1 MLVFGALA
9 FAIGVKH
16 GGFRGLHAS
25 SRSPNRASSRSVE
38 RRRRVRSGITVLLKY
53 AREPGFVLPGSPLV
67 ELLLIA
73 GGVALL
79 YAGAELLVAG
89 ASDLALAVGLKAS
102 TVGVTVVAF
111 ATTAPELFVSLLGAV
126 TVSTDIGLGAIVGS
140 NVANIGLVLGISAII
155 RPLDISDTVLRRH
168 VPFMVLAALLLVGLG
183 WDGRVGL
190 LDGLVLLAALV
201 AFTAAVLRRVQ
212 QNQSA
217 ISETERDEMPDASA
231 RDVAVVAVGIA
242 VLVLGSRWLIDG
254 GKSLLSAA
262 GFSDLFIGLTVLAL
276 GTSLPE
282 LAASVVAA
290 VRGEAEFSVGN
301 VVGSNI
307 YNILAVIGIVAV
319 VTPIG
324 VARSVRGFE
333 FPALLVFTAVAVGMM
348 LYGDRV
354 TRVDGAVLTVGYGVF
369 VYLLLP

>member
-1 MLVFGALA
+1 M
-9 FAIGVKH
+9 
-16 GGFRGLHAS
+16 
-25 SRSPNRASSRSVE
+25 
-38 RRRRVRSGITVLLKY
+38 
-53 AREPGFVLPGSPLV
+53 LPGSPLL

-73 GGVALL
+73 GGVVLL

-126 TVSTDIGLGAIVGS
+126 TVSTDIGL
-140 NVANIGLVLGISAII
+140 VLGVSAII
-155 RPLDISDTVLRRH
+155 RPLDVSDTVFRRH
-168 VPFMVLAALLLVGLG
+168 VPFMVIAALLLVGLG
-183 WDGRVGL
+183 WDGRIGL
-190 LDGLVLLAALV
+190 FDGAVLLAALA
-201 AFTAAVLRRVQ
+201 AFTAAVLRNVQ

-217 ISETERDEMPDASA
+217 ITDEQRDEMPDARA
-231 RDVAVVAVGIA
+231 RDVAMVAGGIVA
-242 VLVLGSRWLIDG
+242 LVLGSRWLIDG
-254 GKSLLSAA
+254 GESLLSAA
-262 GFSDLFIGLTVLAL
+262 GFSDIFIGLTVLAL

-307 YNILAVIGIVAV
+307 YNVLAVIGIVAV

-324 VARSVRGFE
+324 VAPGVRGFE
-333 FPALLVFTAVAVGMM
+333 FPALLAFTAVVVGMM
-348 LYGDRV
+348 AYGKRV
-354 TRVDGAVLTVGYGVF
+354 TRVDGAVLAVGYGAF

>member
-1 MLVFGALA
+1 M
-9 FAIGVKH
+9 
-16 GGFRGLHAS
+16 
-25 SRSPNRASSRSVE
+25 
-38 RRRRVRSGITVLLKY
+38 
-53 AREPGFVLPGSPLV
+53 LPGSPFA

-79 YAGAELLVAG
+79 YAGAELLVSG

-140 NVANIGLVLGISAII
+140 NIANIGLVLGVSALI
-155 RPLDISDTVLRRH
+155 RPLDVSDTVFRRH
-168 VPFMVLAALLLVGLG
+168 VPFMIVAALLLVGLG
-183 WDGRVGL
+183 WDGRIGL
-190 LDGLVLLAALV
+190 VDGVVLLAALV
-201 AFTAAVLRRVQ
+201 AFTVTLVRRVQ
-212 QNQSA
+212 RNQSA
-217 ISETERDEMPDASA
+217 ISEAERDEMPDAKV
-231 RDVAVVAVGIA
+231 RDIAAVVGGIVA
-242 VLVLGSRWLIDG
+242 LVLGSRWLIDG
-254 GKSLLSAA
+254 GESLLSAA
-262 GFSDLFIGLTVLAL
+262 GFSDIFIGLTVLAL

-307 YNILAVIGIVAV
+307 YNVLAVIGIVAV

-324 VARSVRGFE
+324 VSTGVRGFE
-333 FPALLVFTAVAVGMM
+333 FPALLAFT
-348 LYGDRV
+348 YG
-354 TRVDGAVLTVGYGVF
+354 GF

>member
-1 MLVFGALA
+1 
-9 FAIGVKH
+9 
-16 GGFRGLHAS
+16 
-25 SRSPNRASSRSVE
+25 
-38 RRRRVRSGITVLLKY
+38 
-53 AREPGFVLPGSPLV
+53 VLPGSPLV
-67 ELLLIA
+67 ELLLIL

-79 YAGAELLVAG
+79 YAGAELLVSG

-140 NVANIGLVLGISAII
+140 NVANIGLVLGVSAII
-155 RPLDISDTVLRRH
+155 RPLDVSGTVFRRH
-168 VPFMVLAALLLVGLG
+168 VPFMILAALLLVGLG
-183 WDGRVGL
+183 WDGRIGL
-190 LDGLVLLAALV
+190 FDGVVLLAVLV
-201 AFTAAVLRRVQ
+201 AFTAAILWSVR

-217 ISETERDEMPDASA
+217 ITDEERDGMPDAKG
-231 RDVAVVAVGIA
+231 RDAAAVVGGIVA
-242 VLVLGSRWLIDG
+242 LVLGSRWLIDG
-254 GKSLLSAA
+254 GESLLSAA
-262 GFSDLFIGLTVLAL
+262 GFSDIFIGLTVLAL

-282 LAASVVAA
+282 LAASLVAA

-324 VARSVRGFE
+324 VAPGVRGFE
-333 FPALLVFTAVAVGMM
+333 FPALLAFTAVVVGMM
-348 LYGDRV
+348 AYGERI
-354 TRVDGAVLTVGYGVF
+354 TRVDGVALTVGYGVF

>member
-1 MLVFGALA
+1 M
-9 FAIGVKH
+9 
-16 GGFRGLHAS
+16 
-25 SRSPNRASSRSVE
+25 
-38 RRRRVRSGITVLLKY
+38 
-53 AREPGFVLPGSPLV
+53 LPGSPLV

-79 YAGAELLVAG
+79 YAGAELLVSG

-126 TVSTDIGLGAIVGS
+126 TVSTDIGLGAVVGS
-140 NVANIGLVLGISAII
+140 NVANIGLVLGVSALI
-155 RPLDISDTVLRRH
+155 RPLDVSDTVFRRH

-183 WDGRVGL
+183 WDGRI
-190 LDGLVLLAALV
+190 GLVDGVVLLGALV
-201 AFTAAVLRRVQ
+201 AFTAAVLRNVQ

-217 ISETERDEMPDASA
+217 ISEAERDEMPDPKA
-231 RDVAVVAVGIA
+231 RDAAAVVGGIVA
-242 VLVLGSRWLIDG
+242 LVLGSRWLIDG
-254 GKSLLSAA
+254 GESLLSAA
-262 GFSDLFIGLTVLAL
+262 GFSDIFIGLTVLAL

-290 VRGEAEFSVGN
+290 VRDEAEFSVGN

-307 YNILAVIGIVAV
+307 YNVLAVIGIVAV

-324 VARSVRGFE
+324 VSPAVRGFE
-333 FPALLVFTAVAVGMM
+333 FPALLAFTAVAVAMM
-348 LYGDRV
+348 AYGERI
-354 TRVDGAVLTVGYGVF
+354 TRVDGAVLVVGYGVF